1 MALIKFGS
9 IITDSRGKIGGTVLR
24 MTRWGNTLNVKART
38 TAARTARQ
46 VTIGA
51 VLGTAASDWNT
62 TLSESE
68 REDWRT
74 LAATQFSIDAW
85 GNSRALTGLALFTR
99 VNSARIS
106 AGLSPLTTAPA
117 DQAVTTPLTATL
129 TITAGPTLS
138 VAWTTTPAP
147 TDHRVRIY
155 CTRPMSVGTSVAMKK
170 YQLVTMTAAAAGS
183 PADITAAYTALFGA
197 PATGKRIYA
206 QVAFWNQS
214 NGALSPR
221 LYTSDET

>member
-9 IITDSRGKIGGTVLR
+9 IITDSRGKVGGLVLR

-46 VTIGA
+46 AIAGA
-51 VLGTAASDWNT
+51 ILSNTATDWNT

-85 GNSRALTGLALFTR
+85 GNARALTGIALFTR
-99 VNSARIS
+99 VNSARLA
-106 AGLSPLTTAPA
+106 AGLSLITTAPA

-138 VAWTTTPAP
+138 IAWTTTPAP
-147 TDHRVRIY
+147 ANHRVKIY
-155 CTRPMSVGTSVAMKK
+155 CTRPMSQGTIVAQKK
-170 YQLVTMTAAAAGS
+170 YQFVQLSAAAAAS
-183 PADITAAYTALFGA
+183 PLDITAAYTALFG
-197 PATGKRIYA
+197 PPQGGRRIYA
-206 QVAFWNQS
+206 QLAFWNQT
-214 NGALSPR
+214 NGAQSAR
-221 LYTSDET
+221 LYTSADT